1 MGRAIVIT
9 SGKGGVGKTTA
20 CANIGYALAKKGQE
34 VLLID
39 TDLGLRNLDTVL
51 GLENRVVFDI
61 VDVVENKCRIKQAII
76 RDKRNEH
83 LSLLPASQ
91 TRDKNALNE
100 EQMKNLLSELKNQ
113 YDYILIDCPA
123 GIEQGFKNAIAGA
136 DEALVICTPEVS
148 SVRDADRV
156 IGIMASNGIS
166 KIDLVINRI
175 KPELVRSGDMLSK
188 DDVEDILC
196 QKAIGVIVDDS
207 GVVRATNLGEAAVN
221 LAYSKAGKEYENIA
235 GRLMGERIPI
245 ATMNPIGAFLDKILF
260 KKTAV

>member
-1 MGRAIVIT
+1 MGRTIVIT

-39 TDLGLRNLDTVL
+39 MDLGLRNLDTVL

-61 VDVVENKCRIKQAII
+61 VDVIENKCRIKQAII

-83 LSLLPASQ
+83 LSLMPASQ
-91 TRDKNALNE
+91 TRDKNALTE
-100 EQMKNLLSELKNQ
+100 ENMKDLLSELRNQ
-113 YDYILIDCPA
+113 YDYVLIDCPA

-156 IGIMASNGIS
+156 IGIMASSGIGH
-166 KIDLVINRI
+166 IDLVINRI

-188 DDVEDILC
+188 EDVEDILG
-196 QKAIGVIVDDS
+196 QNAIGVIIDDS
-207 GVVRATNLGEAAVN
+207 SVVRATNLGESAIN
-221 LAYSKAGKEYENIA
+221 LPNSRAGKEYENIA
-235 GRLMGERIPI
+235 GRLMGEKIPI
-245 ATMNPIGAFLDKILF
+245 NSLNPIGALIDKLF
-260 KKTAV
+260 SKKAAV